1 MNQETRSDAEI
12 SAERLRN
19 MKPHPDYKPVQGLPI
34 PAQNGLLI
42 KQIHKSKIFESL
54 VQLEGG
60 GEQKIFG
67 AVGENTQ
74 DTCEGII
81 MAVGP
86 NCSAAPRVGLK
97 IQFSSM
103 AGKNATIFRHKLEAY
118 LGMDE
123 YSIHFYIPD
132 ETTIVDNGVKEDKQ
146 LRREKSMYKNQKTL
160 ENVHKDEQYKK
171 DVASDKT
178 KGKIRVMKTK

>member
-1 MNQETRSDAEI
+1 MNEEQNLSDAQV

-19 MKPHPDYKPVQGLPI
+19 MKPHPDYKSVQGLPI
-34 PAQNGLLI
+34 PAQNGVLVKKVI
-42 KQIHKSKIFESL
+42 KSKIFESL
-54 VQLEGG
+54 VKLEGG
-60 GEQKIFG
+60 GEQQILG
-67 AVGENTQ
+67 MAGENTQ

-97 IQFSSM
+97 IQFSAM
-103 AGKNATIFRHKLEAY
+103 AEKNATIFRHKFEAY

-132 ETTIVDNGVKEDKQ
+132 ETTIVDNGVKDAKEV
-146 LRREKSMYKNQKTL
+146 RRAKKMVQQVKTFD
-160 ENVHKDEQYKK
+160 NIHKDEQYKK
-171 DVASDKT
+171 DVANDKT
-178 KGKIRVMKTK
+178 KGKVHKMK